1 MIDQAKDKIEA
12 YAQTAG
18 QKADE
23 VTDAVCENEKVQAAS
38 QKVREVVE
46 AVAQNPTV
54 QAAGQKVQHAAETVA
69 KSDFIQRAA
78 DNELIQ
84 AASRKVQEAAQ
95 AIAEN
100 ELVKT
105 TAQNIQDKANKLG
118 GIAENE
124 EEYKELFEKTNLV
137 PTEKEKELG
146 AINLQGDP
154 KVVTGETQPETNKD
168 LEKEIMK
175 MKDMTKG

>member
-1 MIDQAKDKIEA
+1 MIDQAKEKIKA

-23 VTDAVCENEKVQAAS
+23 VTDSVCENEKVQAAS
-38 QKVREVVE
+38 QKVRDVAE

-54 QAAGQKVQHAAETVA
+54 QAAGQKVQQAAETVVQ
-69 KSDFIQRAA
+69 SDLIQKAA

-100 ELVKT
+100 ELLQAAAHKV
-105 TAQNIQDKANKLG
+105 QDKAQKLG
-118 GIAENE
+118 AISED
-124 EEYKELFEKTNLV
+124 EYKELFEKTNLV
-137 PTEKEKELG
+137 PTEKEKEKG
-146 AINLQGDP
+146 AVNLEGDP

-168 LEKEIMK
+168 LEKEIK
-175 MKDMTKG
+175 QMKDMTKG